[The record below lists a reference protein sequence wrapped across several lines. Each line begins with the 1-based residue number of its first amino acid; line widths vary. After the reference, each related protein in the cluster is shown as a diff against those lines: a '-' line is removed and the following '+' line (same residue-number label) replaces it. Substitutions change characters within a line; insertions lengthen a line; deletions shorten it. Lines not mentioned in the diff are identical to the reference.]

1 MLFVKI
7 GQVHAA
13 RDYFCKPSDACSGP
27 GSVRRVNFLDPILPQ
42 REAKLRYL
50 DADYQVLREG
60 EFVRCAATGEP
71 IKLDNLRYWN
81 VGRQEPYASA
91 RVAFREYVLRLA
103 G

>member
-1 MLFVKI
+1 M
-7 GQVHAA
+7 
-13 RDYFCKPSDACSGP
+13 
-27 GSVRRVNFLDPILPQ
+27 NFLDPILPQQ

-81 VGRQEPYASA
+81 VGRQEAYGSA
-91 RVAFREYVLRLA
+91 DIAFREFLRRRT
-103 G
+103 